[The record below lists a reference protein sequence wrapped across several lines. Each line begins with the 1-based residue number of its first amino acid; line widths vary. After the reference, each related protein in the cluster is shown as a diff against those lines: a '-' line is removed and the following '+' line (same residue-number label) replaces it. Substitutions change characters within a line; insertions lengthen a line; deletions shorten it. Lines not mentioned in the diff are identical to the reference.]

1 MAAMVS
7 APAQRGRPETVGRSE
22 GDRPLPVLPVL
33 EPLFP
38 TGGLRRGSA
47 VAVHGSASLLLA
59 LLAGPSRRGAW
70 CAVVGLPGLGLVAAA
85 EAGVELE
92 RLALVPDPGRDWAAV
107 AAALLDAMEVVVVA
121 PRGRVPDGDVRRLAA
136 RARQRGAVL
145 VPYGSVAWP
154 GAELRLSVGGGVWEG
169 LGDGS
174 GRLRSRRVVVRSE
187 GRGSAA
193 RLRELSMWLPAP
205 DGEIR
210 PAPTLHA
217 VLTPPDL
224 SPAGEP
230 TAGPPHLRAVPDL
243 PTPPASEAPTPAAT
257 PAPASPSDE
266 VVRTPSIAALWQD
279 ATHRPGSRAPVGRRV
294 DDPTHPRPAGPPR
307 RGARI
312 AGPPPPTDGGRRDP
326 RPRPAGPPVPAGRP
340 APVGGGPPVVP
351 SPPPTAGPPR
361 RPAIPAE
368 VLARLRPASTLP
380 RPPRRA
386 AEG

>member
-7 APAQRGRPETVGRSE
+7 APAQRGVRRRWAGRRATARCPCCPCWS
-22 GDRPLPVLPVL
+22 RCSR
-33 EPLFP
+33 

-224 SPAGEP
+224 SPARGADRRAPAPARSPRPPDSTRIRSPARDTRSHTRARVPQRRGGEDP
-230 TAGPPHLRAVPDL
+230 VDRGAVAGRHPPARQPRAGGTAGGRPPPTRDPPDRRA
-243 PTPPASEAPTPAAT
+243 A
-257 PAPASPSDE
+257 APASP
-266 VVRTPSIAALWQD
+266 A
-279 ATHRPGSRAPVGRRV
+279 HRR
-294 DDPTHPRPAGPPR
+294 
-307 RGARI
+307 
-312 AGPPPPTDGGRRDP
+312 
-326 RPRPAGPPVPAGRP
+326 
-340 APVGGGPPVVP
+340 
-351 SPPPTAGPPR
+351 PPTAAAGTRDPVRPVPPC
-361 RPAIPAE
+361 
-368 VLARLRPASTLP
+368 RLDGLP
-380 RPPRRA
+380 RSGVVPR
-386 AEG
+386 